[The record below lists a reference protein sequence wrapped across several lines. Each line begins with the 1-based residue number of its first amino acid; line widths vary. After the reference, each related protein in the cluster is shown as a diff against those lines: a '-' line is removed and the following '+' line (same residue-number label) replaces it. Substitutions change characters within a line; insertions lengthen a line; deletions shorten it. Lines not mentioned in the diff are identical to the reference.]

1 MADKII
7 VVEKKRGGGCGCLL
21 ALALSAGIVW
31 FMYSCHS
38 DMQRTASEIRATEA
52 AKTPEQ
58 RAAEAIAK
66 PNSIALDFQISGTMK
81 RYLKDP
87 DSYKPGDI
95 RYHDHP
101 NGYAYFHDYRA
112 KNSFGGYTQEVCG
125 FLCATNTG
133 KRVWTFYNQD
143 ALPQLLKECGIE

>member
-7 VVEKKRGGGCGCLL
+7 VVEKKRGGGCGCLVAL
-21 ALALSAGIVW
+21 ALAAGVVW
-31 FMYSCHS
+31 MMYSCHS
-38 DMQRTASEIRATEA
+38 DMQRTAAQFRAEEA

-66 PNSIALDFQISGTMK
+66 PLDDIIPLKFSQALRQN
-81 RYLKDP
+81 LKDP
-87 DSYKPGDI
+87 DSYKPGSI

-112 KNSFGGYTQEVCG
+112 RNGFGGYTQEVCG
-125 FLCATNTG
+125 LLCATNTG
-133 KRVWTFYNQD
+133 KRAWTFYNQD